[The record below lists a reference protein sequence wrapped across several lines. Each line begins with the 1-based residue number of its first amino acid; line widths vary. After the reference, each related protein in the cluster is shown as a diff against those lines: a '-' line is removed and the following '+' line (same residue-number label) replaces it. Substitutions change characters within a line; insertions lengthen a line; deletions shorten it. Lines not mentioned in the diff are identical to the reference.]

1 LNKKRLLLQFI
12 TLRWEKEVRGAPFA
26 GVRNHMEKALSL
38 PENLF
43 SYDTSYGQPYHKV
56 VIVQNKKGLETV
68 QDQIVILDPGAEKWK
83 VGCVEI
89 AKKGFESE
97 YEVTFSYSQECGK
110 PVRYDK
116 RNHALTEQAF
126 GLTSNEYRRIL
137 YNGRHIY
144 QDTGE
149 WYYEIHIVNMLLT
162 EQNRVNMLI
171 DHEPAAVYKQ
181 IEILY

>member
-1 LNKKRLLLQFI
+1 MI
-12 TLRWEKEVRGAPFA
+12 WEK
-26 GVRNHMEKALSL
+26 
-38 PENLF
+38 
-43 SYDTSYGQPYHKV
+43 
-56 VIVQNKKGLETV
+56 KKK
-68 QDQIVILDPGAEKWK
+68 KWK

-149 WYYEIHIVNMLLT
+149 LYYEIHIVNMLLT